1 MRQTVLER
9 ADERMGLV
17 PCAGTPTLVGAGR
30 IPKVGL
36 RDVGV
41 FRLERDAAEH
51 AIASVAVVDPAL
63 RTQIEPVD
71 GCPRREHV
79 CIVIDAVPT
88 ESDRLGRAVGD
99 PDIRARVT
107 AACTDCQ
114 RQGRRTGDA
123 SESHEISID
132 DPLTGVSVRS
142 KAVSGPRRGRW
153 HHQR

>member
-9 ADERMGLV
+9 ADEGLV

-71 GCPRREHV
+71 GSSSTPRPLSSSR
-79 CIVIDAVPT
+79 
-88 ESDRLGRAVGD
+88 SD
-99 PDIRARVT
+99 T
-107 AACTDCQ
+107 
-114 RQGRRTGDA
+114 
-123 SESHEISID
+123 
-132 DPLTGVSVRS
+132 
-142 KAVSGPRRGRW
+142 RGRVRAELSSRTRW
-153 HHQR
+153 